1 MYSKE
6 DYINDL
12 TDYIQEKTEEVVDI
26 LEENIR
32 FLNDSILKVKE
43 AYENSDKTEYF
54 KKSRDYVLK
63 TLKEELK
70 RDERVI
76 KILKEYLEKEQ

>member
-12 TDYIQEKTEEVVDI
+12 TDYIQEK
-26 LEENIR
+26 EENIR

-70 RDERVI
+70 RDEKIV
-76 KILKEYLEKEQ
+76 KILKEHLEKEQ

>member
-12 TDYIQEKTEEVVDI
+12 TDYIQEK
-26 LEENIR
+26 EENIR

-70 RDERVI
+70 RDEKII
-76 KILKEYLEKEQ
+76 KILKEHLEKEQ

>member
-12 TDYIQEKTEEVVDI
+12 TDYIQEK
-26 LEENIR
+26 EENIR
-32 FLNDSILKVKE
+32 FLNDSILKIKE

>member
-12 TDYIQEKTEEVVDI
+12 TDYIKEKEGNLVDTKHSVI
-26 LEENIR
+26 SL
-32 FLNDSILKVKE
+32 LE

-54 KKSRDYVLK
+54 KKAKSYGLKVLNQEIK
-63 TLKEELK
+63 SNEKI
-70 RDERVI
+70 I
-76 KILKEYLEKEQ
+76 KILKEHLEKEQ

>member
-12 TDYIQEKTEEVVDI
+12 TDYIQEK
-26 LEENIR
+26 EENVI

-70 RDERVI
+70 RDEKIV

>member
-1 MYSKE
+1 MYNKE

-12 TDYIQEKTEEVVDI
+12 KDYIQEKQ
-26 LEENIR
+26 ENIL
-32 FLNDSILKVKE
+32 FLDDSIQKVKK
-43 AYENSDKTEYF
+43 AYEESDKTEYF

-70 RDERVI
+70 TDKRII
-76 KILKEYLEKEQ
+76 KILEEHLEKEK

>member
-12 TDYIQEKTEEVVDI
+12 TDYIQEK
-26 LEENIR
+26 EENIR

>member
-1 MYSKE
+1 MYNKE

-12 TDYIQEKTEEVVDI
+12 KDYIQEKQEII
-26 LEENIR
+26 L
-32 FLNDSILKVKE
+32 FLDDSIQKVKK
-43 AYENSDKTEYF
+43 AYEESDKTEYF

-70 RDERVI
+70 TDKRII
-76 KILKEYLEKEQ
+76 KILEEHLEKEK